1 MLNYTRKN
9 INVIALIITA
19 ILCGILIIV
28 LDMYFLNSANTKN
41 MSNRPIY
48 TESIEIGDNNK
59 INRQRKDAMKVED
72 TFQEL
77 MQIADIYDDDT
88 LIEEIEDNSQ
98 NSEVSEEENTTDE
111 VTDSETNEDIPENT
125 TTYVE
130 EILDKDNEWRIKIP
144 KINVNAPIRTGY
156 SQDILALAVGHFPET
171 TSWNGNVALA
181 GHNRGYR
188 CNFFQNIKELNVGD
202 KIIYTTENGE
212 RTYKVVLNKIIKQT
226 DWSYV
231 QETEDNRITLITCV
245 ENMHDYRRCV
255 QAVEVI

>member
-9 INVIALIITA
+9 INVIALIMTIIICL
-19 ILCGILIIV
+19 ILFIV
-28 LDMYFLNSANTKN
+28 LDMYFLNNANINET
-41 MSNRPIY
+41 SNRPIY
-48 TESIEIGDNNK
+48 TGSIRIEEYNNIK
-59 INRQRKDAMKVED
+59 RQGTDAMKVEN

-77 MQIADIYDDDT
+77 MQIADIYDEDT
-88 LIEEIEDNSQ
+88 MIEEIEGTNDEEVQQVSNS
-98 NSEVSEEENTTDE
+98 NMNNVTTE
-111 VTDSETNEDIPENT
+111 YLSQ
-125 TTYVE
+125 
-130 EILDKDNEWRIKIP
+130 ILDKDNEWRIKIP
-144 KINVNAPIRTGY
+144 KINVDAPIRAGT
-156 SQDILALAVGHFPET
+156 SQDVLALAVGHFPET

-188 CNFFQNIKELNVGD
+188 CNFFQNIKKLEVGD
-202 KIIYTTENGE
+202 KIIYSTESGE
-212 RTYKVVLNKIIKQT
+212 RTYKVVLNKIIEQT